1 MITGGCL
8 VIEDI
13 IKYDIKLYPNPVENI
28 LTIRSTDFLSRVE
41 INNMLGQLIFV
52 QQIDNLETT
61 IDMSRYPTGTYS
73 FRVYIN
79 DKVEVFKVL
88 KK

>member
-1 MITGGCL
+1 
-8 VIEDI
+8 
-13 IKYDIKLYPNPVENI
+13 
-28 LTIRSTDFLSRVE
+28 
-41 INNMLGQLIFV
+41 MLGQLIFV